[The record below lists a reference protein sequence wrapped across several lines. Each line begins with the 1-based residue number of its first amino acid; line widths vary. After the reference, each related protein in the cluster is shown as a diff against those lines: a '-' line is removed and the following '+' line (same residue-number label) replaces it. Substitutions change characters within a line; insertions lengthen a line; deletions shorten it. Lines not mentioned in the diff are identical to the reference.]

1 MQCTLSLSVIAVIA
15 LIFSTNMTQGA
26 PISSSS
32 SSDSGAILSPTDISG
47 EAVRQ
52 KRASADYYKGDY
64 FICYPKSEVYGNAY
78 GGSQRRSDDSVAS
91 PPRRLAD
98 DSFEARKD
106 RADARRAAYTDSYGK

>member
-15 LIFSTNMTQGA
+15 IIFSINMTQGA
-26 PISSSS
+26 PISSSIS
-32 SSDSGAILSPTDISG
+32 SESGAILSPTDISG

-52 KRASADYYKGDY
+52 KRASAAYYRGDY

-91 PPRRLAD
+91 PPRYLAD

>member
-15 LIFSTNMTQGA
+15 LIFSLNMTQGA

-32 SSDSGAILSPTDISG
+32 NTAAILSATDLTG

-52 KRASADYYKGDY
+52 KRASADYYRGDY
-64 FICYPKSEVYGNAY
+64 FICYPKSEVYGYAY
-78 GGSQRRSDDSVAS
+78 GGSQRRSDDSVAR
-91 PPRRLAD
+91 PPHRLAD
-98 DSFEARKD
+98 DSFEVRKD